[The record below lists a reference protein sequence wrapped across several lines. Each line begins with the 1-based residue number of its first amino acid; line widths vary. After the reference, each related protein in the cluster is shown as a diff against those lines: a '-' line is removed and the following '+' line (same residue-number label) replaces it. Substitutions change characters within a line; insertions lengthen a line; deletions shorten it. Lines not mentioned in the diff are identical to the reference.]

1 MSATVEVV
9 LELDSYG
16 TRRAISELA
25 SIFACQW
32 SNGMLPQIRFME
44 GQHGY
49 RPDADDWGVTP
60 GISGLT
66 RLRTSGITQ
75 PPIVGLCL
83 YEVFRKITEQERVLH
98 YEDFTGMSEG
108 LERYH
113 RWLLTER
120 DPWGER
126 LAVCL
131 HPWETG
137 TDNSPAFDPL
147 VEKTRVYIEAHDLPV
162 QTFGRADTL
171 HVKGEHR
178 PTARDYFS
186 YFGLLALF
194 KEHDYNQPTIIDATP
209 FLLQDVLFNAL
220 LVVSLRSL
228 ASLQAELAVIG
239 RAIGGRVGAS
249 EKLKER
255 AARNLVRAEEVAEAI
270 RGKLW
275 EEEDG
280 FFYSYD
286 SRGEC
291 LLRTRTVSGL
301 VPLMGEIALP
311 AQAERLEDYLR
322 NPGEFWTEVPVPSTS
337 LSSPAFD
344 PLRYWSGPSW
354 PVTNWL
360 VVRGL
365 RERGSSL
372 AGELRQ
378 STLKM
383 ISQGAD
389 AERTWR
395 AAVGVMEQ
403 NSVGEEFTTP
413 STRQYEHG
421 WLWDSAIVS
430 ASWPLVSARPAPY
443 KPREGDPG
451 FWEYYQPHTG
461 EPLGAA
467 NMSWTASLFLEMESM
482 DL

>member
-1 MSATVEVV
+1 
-9 LELDSYG
+9 
-16 TRRAISELA
+16 
-25 SIFACQW
+25 
-32 SNGMLPQIRFME
+32 MLPQIRFME
-44 GQHGY
+44 GPHGY
-49 RPDADDWGVTP
+49 RPDADDWGVAP
-60 GISGLT
+60 EVSGPT
-66 RLRTSGITQ
+66 YLRTSGVTQ
-75 PPIVGLCL
+75 PPVVGLCL
-83 YEVFRKITEQERVLH
+83 YEVFRKVKEEERVLH
-98 YEDFTGMSEG
+98 YSDFMAFSEG

-113 RWLLTER
+113 RWLLKER
-120 DPWGER
+120 DPWGES

-137 TDNSPAFDPL
+137 MDNSPAFDPL
-147 VEKTRVYIEAHDLPV
+147 IEKTRAYIEAHELPV

-194 KEHDYNQPTIIDATP
+194 KEHDYDQGAIIEATP

-220 LVVSLRSL
+220 LVASLRSL
-228 ASLQAELAVIG
+228 AKLQDELAAIG
-239 RAIGGRVGAS
+239 GGGGGRVGAS

-255 AARNLVRAEEVAEAI
+255 AAHNMVRAEEVAEAI

-275 EEEDG
+275 EEPGG

-286 SRGEC
+286 SRGGR
-291 LLRTRTVSGL
+291 LLRTRTVSGFT
-301 VPLMGEIALP
+301 PLMGEIALP
-311 AQAERLEDYLR
+311 AQAKRLEGYMRD
-322 NPGEFWTEVPVPSTS
+322 PGEFWTEVPLPSTS

-372 AGELRQ
+372 AEALRQ

-383 ISQGAD
+383 ISEGAD
-389 AERTWR
+389 ADRTRR
-395 AAVGVMEQ
+395 AAMGVMER

-421 WLWDSAIVS
+421 WLWDSAIVA
-430 ASWPLVSARPAPY
+430 ASWPLVSARPTPY
-443 KPREGDPG
+443 QPQEGDPG

-467 NMSWTASLFLEMESM
+467 NMTWTASLFLELESM
-482 DL
+482 GCKPEGDTTEKL